1 MVCMLQ
7 GIYKEPKVATIS
19 TFIPGSEIMEWFSHQ
34 SVGNIVKA
42 QVTPWK
48 QNVNIQI
55 PTHSCNKW
63 MGMAACAVFSPLDLY
78 PKNYS
83 FFENCHIICYIE
95 VGVGV
100 LAKFSIYCVQISSHH
115 LWLLY
120 FHLEFFDENTRA
132 ILSQID
138 ENESIQLE
146 VRFQFSRDSN
156 LEFEKCGFQMVSEQ
170 DMEDIRGLAQPN
182 NSSCIT
188 SYEVIDAQHDLDN
201 LMLVTKGTKIMRS
214 HDECDEAGPSG

>member
-34 SVGNIVKA
+34 GMGNIVKA

-55 PTHSCNKW
+55 PTHSGNKW
-63 MGMAACAVFSPLDLY
+63 MGMAACAVFSPLNLY

-100 LAKFSIYCVQISSHH
+100 LAKFNINCVQISSHH
-115 LWLLY
+115 L
-120 FHLEFFDENTRA
+120 
-132 ILSQID
+132 
-138 ENESIQLE
+138 
-146 VRFQFSRDSN
+146 
-156 LEFEKCGFQMVSEQ
+156 
-170 DMEDIRGLAQPN
+170 
-182 NSSCIT
+182 
-188 SYEVIDAQHDLDN
+188 
-201 LMLVTKGTKIMRS
+201 
-214 HDECDEAGPSG
+214 